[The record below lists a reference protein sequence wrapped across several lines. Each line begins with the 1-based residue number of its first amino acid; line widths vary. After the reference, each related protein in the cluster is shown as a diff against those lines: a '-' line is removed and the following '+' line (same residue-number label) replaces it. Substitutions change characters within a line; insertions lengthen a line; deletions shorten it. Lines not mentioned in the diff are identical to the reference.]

1 VVVVRAP
8 LQTVASLPTTGLQGP
23 TSIAAPGA
31 RKGCDASMM
40 SGMYAAISGLDAHQ
54 TMLDVTANNLS
65 NVDTVGYKAQSTV
78 FSDELSQLVAAGTTA
93 NGFSA
98 GTNPAQVGLGV
109 QVGSI
114 DNVMTAGGTQTTGN
128 PTDVLIQGN
137 GWLRVANGNVST
149 TPPTFD
155 ATQYTRAGNLTFN
168 ASGYLCTQTGQ
179 YVLGYAAQQNAGTGV
194 WSPVTTGGT
203 PANNPIIVP
212 PGSTNVT
219 IGADGSVNYQTP
231 AGASVTAGYI
241 SLATFPNQAGL
252 QRDGGSLWSPTVAS
266 GAETAGQPGTAG
278 YGQTISGELEQSNVD
293 MGTEFTNMI
302 EAERGYQAN
311 ASTITTADQ
320 MMQTAV
326 NMKQ

>member
-1 VVVVRAP
+1 
-8 LQTVASLPTTGLQGP
+8 
-23 TSIAAPGA
+23 
-31 RKGCDASMM
+31 MM

-54 TMLDVTANNLS
+54 TMLDVTANNLA
-65 NVDTVGYKAQSTV
+65 NVDTVGYKGQSAV
-78 FSDELSQLVAAGTTA
+78 FSDELAELVASGTAA

-98 GTNPAQVGLGV
+98 GTNPVQVGLGA

-114 DNVMTAGGTQTTGN
+114 DNVMTAGGVESTGN
-128 PTDVLIQGN
+128 ATDVAIQGN
-137 GWLRVANGNVST
+137 GWLRVANGNVSA

-155 ATQYTRAGNLTFN
+155 ATQYTRAGDLTFN

-179 YVLGYAAQQNAGTGV
+179 YVLGYAAQSNGSGGYQADTAGG
-194 WSPVTTGGT
+194 
-203 PANNPIIVP
+203 ANNAIVVP

-219 IGADGSVNYQTP
+219 IGPDGSVNYQTP

-241 SLATFPNQAGL
+241 SLATFPNQSGL
-252 QRDGGSLWSPTVAS
+252 QRDGGSLWSVTAAS
-266 GAETAGQPGTAG
+266 GAETAGQPGTG
-278 YGQTISGELEQSNVD
+278 TYGKTISGELEQSNVD

-326 NMKQ
+326 QMKQ

>member
-1 VVVVRAP
+1 
-8 LQTVASLPTTGLQGP
+8 
-23 TSIAAPGA
+23 
-31 RKGCDASMM
+31 
-40 SGMYAAISGLDAHQ
+40 MYAAISGLDAHQ
-54 TMLDVTANNLS
+54 TMLDVTANNLA
-65 NVDTVGYKAQSTV
+65 NVDTVGYKAQSAQ
-78 FSDELSQLVAAGTTA
+78 FSDELSQLIQAGTTA

-98 GTNPAQVGLGV
+98 GTNPLQVGLGT
-109 QVGSI
+109 QIGSI
-114 DNVMTAGGTQTTGN
+114 DNVMTAGGVESTGN
-128 PTDVLIQGN
+128 ATNVAIQGN

-155 ATQYTRAGNLTFN
+155 ATQYTRAGDLTFN

-179 YVLGYAAQQNAGTGV
+179 FVLGYGAQQNATTGQY
-194 WSPVTTGGT
+194 SPVTTGT
-203 PANNPIIVP
+203 NPANNPIVVP

-231 AGASVTAGYI
+231 TGTSVTAGYI
-241 SLATFPNQAGL
+241 SLSTFPNQAGM
-252 QRDGGSLWSPTVAS
+252 QRNGGSLWSSTAAS
-266 GAETAGQPGTAG
+266 GAETVGQPGTAG
-278 YGQTISGELEQSNVD
+278 FGETISGELEQSNVD

>member
-1 VVVVRAP
+1 
-8 LQTVASLPTTGLQGP
+8 
-23 TSIAAPGA
+23 
-31 RKGCDASMM
+31 MM

-54 TMLDVTANNLS
+54 TMLDVTANNLA
-65 NVDTVGYKAQSTV
+65 NVDTVGYKGQSTV
-78 FSDELSQLVAAGTTA
+78 FSDELSQLVASGSAA

-98 GTNPAQVGLGV
+98 GTNPVQVGLGA

-114 DNVMTAGGTQTTGN
+114 DNVMTAGGVESTGN
-128 PTDVLIQGN
+128 ATDVAIQGS
-137 GWLRVANGNVST
+137 GWLRVANGNVSA

-155 ATQYTRAGNLTFN
+155 ATQYTRAGDLTFN
-168 ASGYLCTQTGQ
+168 ASGYLSTQTGQ
-179 YVLGYAAQQNAGTGV
+179 YVLGYAAQSNGSGGYQPNAA
-194 WSPVTTGGT
+194 GG
-203 PANNPIIVP
+203 ANNAIVVP
-212 PGSTNVT
+212 PGSTNVA
-219 IGADGSVNYQTP
+219 IGPDGSVNYQTP

-252 QRDGGSLWSPTVAS
+252 QRDGGSLWSTTAAS
-266 GAETAGQPGTAG
+266 GVETAGQPGTG
-278 YGQTISGELEQSNVD
+278 TYGKTISGELEQSNVD

-326 NMKQ
+326 QMKQ

>member
-1 VVVVRAP
+1 
-8 LQTVASLPTTGLQGP
+8 
-23 TSIAAPGA
+23 
-31 RKGCDASMM
+31 MM

-54 TMLDVTANNLS
+54 TMLDVTANNLA
-65 NVDTVGYKAQSTV
+65 NVDTVGYKAQSAQ
-78 FSDELSQLVAAGTTA
+78 FSDELSQLVAAGTGP

-98 GTNPAQVGLGV
+98 GTNPLQVGLGT

-114 DNVMTAGGTQTTGN
+114 DNVMTAGGVESTGN
-128 PTDVLIQGN
+128 ATNVAIQGN

-149 TPPTFD
+149 TPATFD
-155 ATQYTRAGNLTFN
+155 ATQYTRAGDLTFN
-168 ASGYLCTQTGQ
+168 PNGYLTSQTGQ
-179 YVLGYAAQQNAGTGV
+179 YVLGYAAQSNGSGGYQPNTAGGATNAIV
-194 WSPVTTGGT
+194 
-203 PANNPIIVP
+203 VP

-219 IGADGSVNYQTP
+219 IGPDGSVNYQTSS
-231 AGASVTAGYI
+231 GTSVTAGYL

-252 QRDGGSLWSPTVAS
+252 QRDGGSLWSATAAS
-266 GAETAGQPGTAG
+266 GTETAGQPGTAG

-320 MMQTAV
+320 MMQTV
-326 NMKQ
+326 VQMKQ